1 MAMTLRRRR
10 LFSLSADVRVPS
22 QAGKPEV
29 SDVTKDSMKISWT
42 IPNTDG
48 GSQIL
53 RCIAGRKEHTAVRWL
68 CINKSLKEC
77 RFVDETVDK
86 DIEDNYMYR
95 ITAKN
100 KSGPSSRSL
109 PTVSQDNLGTIQ
121 LNNTK
126 SSYER
131 NRNMAKHVLG
141 LLGMTAL
148 VLLAFIWAQDHH
160 KQNNVAGMMTSCIL
174 PNGGV
179 LYVQYDPKTKVKHL
193 KKEAVKKY
201 EENILSSKHAQY
213 RLVHDGWNLPD
224 NAMLG
229 DCSVFGNSTVNLKC
243 LMEGGQPKTPIC
255 LKNTCLSTSGQ
266 YSCAIDS
273 FLELFF
279 FSIYKQLPDFSQLTN
294 NLGPLLSKV
303 LSTCTAR
310 DKSITPND
318 IQEARETTW
327 EWAIQNVATF
337 AGRTMR
343 ACIDELFPHITRTD
357 WEKKYFSLTKTFSR
371 HCLRCN
377 YGKED
382 IREYCPLVPSANLFD
397 VDKSMKSAIN
407 TIIGRGEGVG
417 HCSSCGGQSV
427 KCELKDIQ
435 LPEYLFVEVPYV
447 PQHGR
452 WDNLCGVR
460 IEQDMTIR
468 EQPYK
473 VVGGIRAKP
482 GHFTAIVS
490 RGGLLYEVDDM
501 CPAPVKEGH
510 TLANIFDQGGDVL
523 TTAPGN
529 LLHMIVYK
537 RAANIVSD
545 MITEVS
551 DNDEAANIV
560 SDMITEVS
568 DNDEAANIVSD
579 MITEVSD
586 NDEAANIVSDMIT
599 EVSDNHEAANIVSDM
614 DTEVSDNDET
624 RVSLSSVEN
633 SATSVWRPWAT
644 FSRKLAQTT
653 SQIMPMRRESSTT
666 TRDKENGHLLTQR
679 GKSGALRKEDT
690 PRVHSVVGRTIDWM
704 WRNLRYL
711 IGQHKHSEIPAA
723 VEASHNFE
731 RYIKLHMFWNGIIAH
746 CRGYLQRQIYTTKIK
761 NRKQVDQKPSL
772 KKPLE
777 NHTFL
782 LSGRVPANCGK
793 KQDLCAMIR
802 ENGGR
807 VMDKVPPRGVSVDIT
822 VLTTQKEID
831 KGMDSCKNAS
841 RLTSRASRAPQPNDT
856 IIKAFQRK
864 WKILSFQY
872 VLDCIKLTSTLDK
885 YDYFLNLESLQ
896 KAPST
901 CLASIEE
908 TLPESL
914 YFGKGRSAIT
924 QLRRKMKASKKP
936 KVMKTKRKRTKRLS
950 IWARFVSKESQKLKG
965 HMKRGN
971 CIQNAREISKRW
983 KTLTAEQR
991 RDFTEE
997 SRKSFQKRQLEKSI
1011 NSPKVVHPNR
1021 SPAYKTAI
1029 AGLSPLMKDCLQK
1042 KQLKEKT
1049 ALAHPQ

>member
-1 MAMTLRRRR
+1 MQARRQYHACLTVCVASFVPVVSRGGSSTASSMAVLNVNHGIFAANVATFTFLAI
-10 LFSLSADVRVPS
+10 LFIGGMIQLGGKQPKHDRDGNMARYHDVRVPS

-731 RYIKLHMFWNGIIAH
+731 
-746 CRGYLQRQIYTTKIK
+746 
-761 NRKQVDQKPSL
+761 S
-772 KKPLE
+772 
-777 NHTFL
+777 
-782 LSGRVPANCGK
+782 
-793 KQDLCAMIR
+793 
-802 ENGGR
+802 
-807 VMDKVPPRGVSVDIT
+807 
-822 VLTTQKEID
+822 
-831 KGMDSCKNAS
+831 
-841 RLTSRASRAPQPNDT
+841 
-856 IIKAFQRK
+856 
-864 WKILSFQY
+864 
-872 VLDCIKLTSTLDK
+872 
-885 YDYFLNLESLQ
+885 
-896 KAPST
+896 
-901 CLASIEE
+901 
-908 TLPESL
+908 
-914 YFGKGRSAIT
+914 KGRSAIT

>member
-1 MAMTLRRRR
+1 
-10 LFSLSADVRVPS
+10 
-22 QAGKPEV
+22 
-29 SDVTKDSMKISWT
+29 
-42 IPNTDG
+42 
-48 GSQIL
+48 
-53 RCIAGRKEHTAVRWL
+53 
-68 CINKSLKEC
+68 
-77 RFVDETVDK
+77 
-86 DIEDNYMYR
+86 
-95 ITAKN
+95 
-100 KSGPSSRSL
+100 
-109 PTVSQDNLGTIQ
+109 
-121 LNNTK
+121 
-126 SSYER
+126 
-131 NRNMAKHVLG
+131 
-141 LLGMTAL
+141 MTAL

-731 RYIKLHMFWNGIIAH
+731 
-746 CRGYLQRQIYTTKIK
+746 
-761 NRKQVDQKPSL
+761 S
-772 KKPLE
+772 
-777 NHTFL
+777 
-782 LSGRVPANCGK
+782 
-793 KQDLCAMIR
+793 
-802 ENGGR
+802 
-807 VMDKVPPRGVSVDIT
+807 
-822 VLTTQKEID
+822 
-831 KGMDSCKNAS
+831 
-841 RLTSRASRAPQPNDT
+841 
-856 IIKAFQRK
+856 
-864 WKILSFQY
+864 
-872 VLDCIKLTSTLDK
+872 
-885 YDYFLNLESLQ
+885 
-896 KAPST
+896 
-901 CLASIEE
+901 
-908 TLPESL
+908 
-914 YFGKGRSAIT
+914 KGRSAIT